1 MNKKRGGSLFFIPY
15 LCSILYHLYSI
26 LFPYGL
32 FPFGLIFMQKKTA
45 LLGGGLSLNNL
56 ELTYFPGFDPS
67 IISGAGLNF
76 SVRDGKR

>member
-1 MNKKRGGSLFFIPY
+1 
-15 LCSILYHLYSI
+15 
-26 LFPYGL
+26 
-32 FPFGLIFMQKKTA
+32 MQKKTA
-45 LLGGGLSLNNL
+45 LLGGGLFLNNL

>member
-1 MNKKRGGSLFFIPY
+1 MDKKRGGSLFFMA
-15 LCSILYHLYSI
+15 HLYSI
-26 LFPYGL
+26 LNTL
-32 FPFGLIFMQKKTA
+32 SFGLILGHKKRPT
-45 LLGGGLSLNNL
+45 LLVQVFYNNL

>member
-1 MNKKRGGSLFFIPY
+1 MNRRMLRLKLWQTHRIAKGTPQDCQRNATGIA
-15 LCSILYHLYSI
+15 
-26 LFPYGL
+26 
-32 FPFGLIFMQKKTA
+32 FGLVLMQKKDPHTVQVFY
-45 LLGGGLSLNNL
+45 NNL

>member
-1 MNKKRGGSLFFIPY
+1 MTTKPHGGDCLPV
-15 LCSILYHLYSI
+15 
-26 LFPYGL
+26 
-32 FPFGLIFMQKKTA
+32 MQKKTA
-45 LLGGGLSLNNL
+45 LLGGGFFLNNL

>member
-1 MNKKRGGSLFFIPY
+1 MKIQVIGKSNIRAKKNRDLPMRSF
-15 LCSILYHLYSI
+15 
-26 LFPYGL
+26 
-32 FPFGLIFMQKKTA
+32 
-45 LLGGGLSLNNL
+45 NNL